1 MREMTGMRTIVTWI
15 MGALMWLGASTE
27 ADAQR
32 ITTNTQVIDCGQ
44 VLFRKPVTVHFE
56 LTNEGEGTCTIKKVD
71 TSCGCTEVS
80 YPKGIITENKP
91 FVVTAT
97 YDAKTMGHF
106 EKYIDLYTN
115 GATLPFTLVLRGVVV
130 DKIKDF
136 GGNYPFTLGKLK
148 ADANEVVFDDVA
160 KGEYPTAEIHVLNS
174 TSEMVSPAIL
184 HLPEYL
190 KADVSPSSIP
200 PGEQGV
206 VIFTLDS
213 RKTDEGLYRANVYL
227 GQSANDK
234 ASAGKEI
241 KVTAIRVPSFGV
253 VTDQQLVYM
262 PKLKLQESTL
272 ELGSFE
278 GKKKKKGTIV
288 VENLGRT
295 NLEIS
300 KVQSFTEGITT
311 DITEAVV
318 APGQA
323 LKIKV
328 NADRKLLRDVEEQP
342 KLLLISNDPRAAKV
356 IIDIN
361 IK

>member
-1 MREMTGMRTIVTWI
+1 MTQMRKLVKTCAMVAMMMAV
-15 MGALMWLGASTE
+15 MQAS
-27 ADAQR
+27 AQR
-32 ITTNTQVIDCGQ
+32 ITSTTQVIDCGQ
-44 VLFRKPVTVHFE
+44 VLFRTPITVHFE
-56 LTNEGEGTCTIKKVD
+56 LTNEGAGTCTIKKVE

-80 YPKGIITENKP
+80 YPKGIISEHKP
-91 FVVTAT
+91 FVVSAT
-97 YDAKTMGHF
+97 YDAKQMGHF

-115 GATLPFTLVLRGVVV
+115 GATLPYTLVLRGVVV
-130 DKIKDF
+130 DEIRDF

-148 ADANEVVFDDVA
+148 ADANELYFDDVT

-184 HLPEYL
+184 RLPEYL
-190 KADVSPSSIP
+190 KADVSPSAIP
-200 PGEQGV
+200 PGKEGL

-213 RKTDEGLYRANVYL
+213 RKLDEGLYRTNVYL
-227 GQSANDK
+227 GQTANDK

-253 VTDQQLVYM
+253 VTDQQLIYM

-278 GKKKKKGTIV
+278 GKNKKKGSVV

-295 NLEIS
+295 NLEIT

-311 DITEAVV
+311 DISEAVI
-318 APGQA
+318 APGQSV
-323 LKIKV
+323 KIKV
-328 NADRKLLRDVEEQP
+328 TADRKILRDVEEQP